1 MRTRI
6 MFLSLCLVMTTIALA
21 ADVKGQDQ
29 EDFIFR
35 RDMALVWTADVNG
48 KWTARVHGRP
58 GEITFTFKV
67 EGDKLTGKVSGG
79 WGETPIADGKIR
91 GDEIFFTVTVE
102 RQGSTIKQ
110 LYKGKVAGD
119 EIKLARSVEGG
130 QGPPVEFTSKR
141 AK

>member
-1 MRTRI
+1 
-6 MFLSLCLVMTTIALA
+6 MFLSLCLLMTTIALA

-29 EDFIFR
+29 EDFISR

-48 KWTARVHGRP
+48 KWTVRVHGWP
-58 GEITFTFKV
+58 GEITYTFKV
-67 EGDKLTGKVSGG
+67 EGGKLTGAVSGRQG
-79 WGETPIADGKIR
+79 DTPIADGKIS
-91 GDEIFFTVTVE
+91 GDEISFTVKFE

-119 EIKLARSVEGG
+119 EIKFARSVEGG
-130 QGPPVEFTSKR
+130 QGAQPPVEFTAKR